1 MRLPLSTLEIFDAI
15 AREGSFKRAATRLG
29 LQPSTVSHQ
38 LKSLEEQLGM
48 ALIIRTTR
56 SLSLTE
62 AGRALLRGATPAF
75 DQLAEAIET
84 ARSVG
89 HSPRGTLRL
98 AMTDFVFDLHVGP
111 ALADFREAYPDIEIE
126 MQFTDALTDLLSEEL
141 HAGFRLR

>member
-62 AGRALLRGATPAF
+62 AGRALL
-75 DQLAEAIET
+75 
-84 ARSVG
+84 
-89 HSPRGTLRL
+89 PRGDTC
-98 AMTDFVFDLHVGP
+98 F
-111 ALADFREAYPDIEIE
+111 
-126 MQFTDALTDLLSEEL
+126 
-141 HAGFRLR
+141 